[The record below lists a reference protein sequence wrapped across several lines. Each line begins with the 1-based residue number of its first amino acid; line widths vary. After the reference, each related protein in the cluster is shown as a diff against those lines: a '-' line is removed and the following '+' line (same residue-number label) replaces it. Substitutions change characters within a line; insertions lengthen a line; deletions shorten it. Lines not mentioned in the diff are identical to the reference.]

1 MYSLKLSLQDE
12 DLGRLKIIGELWGIE
27 LPEGRASKALP
38 QLLEA
43 MLNPSLLLEIVS
55 SLPPVASHALN
66 ELLGK
71 NRRVPFAD
79 FNRDYGP
86 IREMGPGRRD
96 REKPWRSAVS
106 PLEELWYRGLVARTF
121 LAGKRGHVEYIVIPE
136 DLANLLPFSPATG
149 SSPPGA
155 PATAPAHPIG
165 RSQNLIEDL
174 VTLLAYLRIHP
185 AATIDAAYEQLV
197 PFVTQPE
204 AIPFLIALLLE
215 EHVLQSSP
223 LRVDPKQVKAFLDLP
238 GEEIQRRLVRAWRT
252 STNWNDL
259 AHVPGLA
266 YPEDDWPNDPILSR
280 EGALSAIMAIPR
292 GTWWELQSLVASVK
306 EDKPSFQRPA
316 GDFDSWYIRRQ
327 GTDQFLRGFIHW
339 DIVEGGLI
347 RFILAGPLY
356 WLGLIEISGDDQA
369 EDGHAAFSL
378 LDSAGMLDEP
388 EPITADDP
396 QPNSAIIKSNGEIV
410 APIGMQ
416 PHTRYQLARCA
427 RWESFDHRG
436 YRYQLTPASLQA
448 ASEQGLETHH
458 LLAILTMAGEG
469 PLPPALS
476 HAVKRWAL
484 QGQEA
489 GMEHVLIVRVSR
501 SEILDELRK
510 NKATSRYILERLG
523 PTTAVVHENAWPK
536 FIKAAAENRILI
548 EPPQKKE
555 NST

>member
-12 DLGRLKIIGELWGIE
+12 DLGRLKIIAELWGIE
-27 LPEGRASKALP
+27 LPEARASNALP
-38 QLLEA
+38 HLLEA

-55 SLPPVASHALN
+55 SLPPDASCALN
-66 ELLGK
+66 ELLGE
-71 NRRVPFAD
+71 NRRVPYAD
-79 FNRDYGP
+79 YNRDYGP
-86 IREMGPGRRD
+86 IREMGPGKRD
-96 REKPWRSAVS
+96 REKPWRSAIS

-136 DLANLLPFSPATG
+136 DLADLLPVPSTTSSRLPGTPAA
-149 SSPPGA
+149 A
-155 PATAPAHPIG
+155 PTHPIE

-174 VTLLAYLRIHP
+174 VTLLAYLRVHP
-185 AATIDAAYEQLV
+185 ASTIDTVYEPLA
-197 PFVTQPE
+197 PFITCPE

-215 EHVLQSSP
+215 VHILQSSP
-223 LRVDPKQVKAFLDLP
+223 LRVDPNQVKAFLDLP
-238 GEEIQRRLVRAWRT
+238 GKEIQHRLARAWRT
-252 STNWNDL
+252 STRWNDL

-280 EGALSAIMAIPR
+280 EGALSAIMAIPL

-306 EDKPSFQRPA
+306 EDRPSFQRPA

-339 DIVEGGLI
+339 DNVEGGLL
-347 RFILAGPLY
+347 RFILTGPLY
-356 WLGLIEISGDDQA
+356 WLGLIEISGDFQL
-369 EDGHAAFSL
+369 EDSHAAFRL
-378 LDSAGMLDEP
+378 LDSARMLDET
-388 EPITADDP
+388 EPITANDP
-396 QPNSAIIKSNGEIV
+396 QPTSAIIKSSGEII

-416 PHTRYQLARCA
+416 PHNRYQLARCA
-427 RWESFDHRG
+427 RWESFDRRG

-448 ASEQGLETHH
+448 ASEQGLETQH
-458 LLAILTMAGEG
+458 LLAILTMAGDG
-469 PLPPALS
+469 PLAPALS
-476 HAVKRWAL
+476 HAIKRWAL

-510 NKATSRYILERLG
+510 NKATSRFILERLG

-536 FIKAAAENRILI
+536 FIQAAAENRILI
-548 EPPQKKE
+548 EPPRKKE
-555 NST
+555 NSA